1 MRPKLLFVDDEPN
14 VRRGLQRMLWDY
26 AEEWDIR
33 FACDAAEALLM
44 MDTEPFDVLVT
55 DHNMPGASGIE
66 LIEKVQAIP
75 DLADIPI
82 IMLTGCNDRTLK
94 RRALDAGATDL
105 LSKPIDQEDLLA
117 RLNSVIRLKKS
128 QDQLAAKNE
137 ELETLV
143 RERTRQLEESRLEV
157 VWRLSKAAET
167 RDVETGNHTLRVGFY
182 SQITAHAL
190 GLDQDFQ
197 EAILLAAPLHD
208 IGKLAIPDE
217 ILQKQ
222 GPLTAAEFELMKTH
236 TTIGHQILLA
246 KYSPPKSYNLDFGGK
261 SVGRSPFIEMAARIA
276 LQHHEKWDGTGYPSQ
291 LSGENIS
298 LEARIVAVADVYD
311 ALRSARPYKPAMS
324 EEQAIEV
331 LQRGK
336 QKHFDKPAVEA
347 FLDSLQTVRGI
358 ALDLA
363 DEFEYVAA

>member
-1 MRPKLLFVDDEPN
+1 MKPRLLFVDDEPN
-14 VRRGLQRMLWDY
+14 VRRGLQRMLWDFVDV
-26 AEEWDIR
+26 WDIR

-44 MDTEPFDVLVT
+44 LGSEPVDVLIT

-66 LIEKVQAIP
+66 LIEKVQAASQW
-75 DLADIPI
+75 ADIPI

-117 RLNSVIRLKKS
+117 RLNSVIRLKRS
-128 QDQLAAKNE
+128 QDQLATKNA

-143 RERTRQLEESRLEV
+143 RERTKQLEESRLEV

-190 GLDQDFQ
+190 GLDQSFQ

-246 KYSPPKSYNLDFGGK
+246 KYSPPQSYNLDFGGK

-276 LQHHEKWDGTGYPSQ
+276 LQHHEKWDGSGYPSQ
-291 LSGENIS
+291 LSGESIS

-311 ALRSARPYKPAMS
+311 ALRSARPYKAPMS
-324 EEQAIEV
+324 EAEAIAV
-331 LQRGK
+331 LSKGK
-336 QKHFDKPAVEA
+336 GRHFDVHAVEA
-347 FLDSLQTVRGI
+347 FLDSLHVVRGI
-358 ALDLA
+358 ADDLA
-363 DEFEYVAA
+363 DEFEYLAA